1 MAVSVVVTRIPGG
14 TALDRLTSEFD
25 VWAWEE
31 DRAIPRDVLLEQ
43 VASAAGL
50 YCMLTDPIDKS
61 VLDTAPSLV
70 AISQMAVGV
79 DNIDVEACTARG
91 IPVGHT
97 PDVLTETTADTAM
110 ALLAASVRRVD
121 EGSRFVREGR
131 WERWEPGLLLG
142 GDLHETTLGIV
153 GLGRIG
159 RAVARRAAGFGMRI
173 LYTGPEPKPDI
184 DLEFRDFEGL
194 LADSDHVVITAPLNE
209 STRYLFDTGAL
220 AKMKPT
226 ASLVNVSRGPIVDSE
241 ALYVALRD
249 GVIARAA
256 LDVTDPEPIPP
267 GDPLLSLD
275 NCLVIPHLGSA
286 SRRTRA
292 AMADLAADNLIEA
305 LNGRPMRACV
315 NPEVDS
321 P

>member
-31 DRAIPRDVLLEQ
+31 DRAIPPEDLLER
-43 VASAAGL
+43 VATAAGL
-50 YCMLTDPIDKS
+50 YCMLTEPIDQRL
-61 VLDTAPSLV
+61 LDAAPSLV

-121 EGSRFVREGR
+121 EGSRFVRKGR
-131 WERWEPGLLLG
+131 WQRWEPGLLLG
-142 GDLHETTLGIV
+142 GDLHGTTLGIV

-173 LYTGPEPKPDI
+173 LYTGPVPKPDT
-184 DLEFRDFEGL
+184 DLEFLDLEGL

-209 STRYLFDTGAL
+209 STRYLFDAGAL

-267 GDPLLSLD
+267 DDPLLSLD

-292 AMADLAADNLIEA
+292 AMADLAADNLREA

-315 NPEVDS
+315 NPEVGN